1 MTSYANLDLP
11 IKWKDEQVAKW
22 ASEKGL
28 KTRRDCM
35 KMGSIGEA
43 DFSGNTELLDFP
55 ELKLFTWIKE
65 TEFKAF
71 FKCTNLTHVS
81 LPEGLTS
88 IGTGSFA
95 RCASLSSIDLPRSLA
110 TIGDYAFQDCSSLT
124 HIELPYGLTSIGK
137 GAFSSCSS
145 LAITKIPDSVTSIG
159 VQAFWGCKGIT
170 HLELPKGIKAID
182 EGAFLYCTNMTIDK
196 LPDGLTAIEGFTF
209 SHCQS
214 LAITELPSGVASIGA
229 HAFFDCPKLAIT
241 ELPEGVTTIGYG
253 AFSGDSNITRLKVLS
268 PTPPSLD
275 LAEGLNNFP
284 SVTQLYVPDDSLE
297 AYKAADG
304 WGKMADRIHP
314 MSEWVRALAGRE
326 EGEDGR

>member
-55 ELKLFTWIKE
+55 ELKLFTGIKE

-88 IGTGSFA
+88 IG
-95 RCASLSSIDLPRSLA
+95 
-110 TIGDYAFQDCSSLT
+110 
-124 HIELPYGLTSIGK
+124 
-137 GAFSSCSS
+137 
-145 LAITKIPDSVTSIG
+145 
-159 VQAFWGCKGIT
+159 VQAFGECKGIT

-284 SVTQLYVPDDSLE
+284 PVTQLYVPDDSLE